1 MRCAIFAIAS
11 VLFQRSTQSWHTDP
25 EQVLWKKHNWTRG

>member
-11 VLFQRSTQSWHTDP
+11 VLFQRSTQCGADP